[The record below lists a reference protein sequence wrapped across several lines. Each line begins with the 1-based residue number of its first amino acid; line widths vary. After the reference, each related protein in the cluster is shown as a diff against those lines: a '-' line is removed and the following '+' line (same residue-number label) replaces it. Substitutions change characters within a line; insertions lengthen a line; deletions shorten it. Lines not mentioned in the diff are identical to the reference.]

1 MPPNRPIA
9 GAIDLMAS
17 SQKPAEPR
25 RPAPRLYLVA
35 PQDPAGLANQLA
47 EALGAADIA
56 AVLLRLPETD
66 DGARVNHVKALAPTV
81 QNKGA
86 ALLLDGHPELA
97 ARAGADGSHLSGI
110 DALKNTIATL
120 KPALIAGCGG
130 LETRHDAMVA
140 AETGADYVMFG
151 DPDASGGRPSF
162 EAIAQRVAWWAEVFE
177 IPCVAFA
184 ASLEEVE
191 PLAAAGADFIAVGDC
206 VFGAGHGAAAAVADA
221 SRRLA
226 IAETAA

>member
-1 MPPNRPIA
+1 
-9 GAIDLMAS
+9 MAS

-66 DGARVNHVKALAPTV
+66 DGARVNHVKAIAPTV

-110 DALKNTIATL
+110 DALKSAIATL

-151 DPDASGGRPSF
+151 DPDVERRPPLLRSDRTAGGVVGRS
-162 EAIAQRVAWWAEVFE
+162 IRN
-177 IPCVAFA
+177 
-184 ASLEEVE
+184 SL
-191 PLAAAGADFIAVGDC
+191 
-206 VFGAGHGAAAAVADA
+206 
-221 SRRLA
+221 RRLCCLA
-226 IAETAA
+226 